1 MKRSSRIALSRIGYV
16 TEVISE
22 NQIELTFDTE
32 DGIEKVVYYFP
43 WHNYEEGD
51 QIEESVYLSKIY
63 GKTKQKKDILS

>member
-1 MKRSSRIALSRIGYV
+1 MNYNFRDSRIGYV

-43 WHNYEEGD
+43 LHSYKEGD
-51 QIEESVYLSKIY
+51 KVEETFFLSKVEPFEISKIY
-63 GKTKQKKDILS
+63 D